1 LIPDRRDLLAGSVA
15 YFGTALA
22 APLAR
27 ALAASGPGFA
37 PTHAVLMPDQ
47 MALVAAACDRIVPA
61 TDTPGAVAAGVPQF
75 IELMLADWYAVA
87 DRNDF
92 LSGFATLDAVA
103 RGRHGRVF
111 AQATPAQQDAIL
123 TDAMSGT
130 LPGLPPH
137 FFEHL
142 RQLVVL
148 GYYTSEIGCRQECIY
163 LPLPG
168 RYDGAYP
175 YVKGGK
181 VFSA

>member
-1 LIPDRRDLLAGSVA
+1 MRDRRDILASAGA
-15 YFGTALA
+15 FFGVSLA

-27 ALAASGPGFA
+27 ALAATGPGFA
-37 PTHAVLMPDQ
+37 PTQAILMPDEI
-47 MALVAAACDRIVPA
+47 ALVDAACDRIVPA
-61 TDTPGAVAAGVPQF
+61 TDTPGAVAAGVPAF

-103 RGRHGRVF
+103 RGRHDRVF
-111 AQATPAQQDAIL
+111 AQVTAAQQDVIL
-123 TDAMSGT
+123 TDAMSGA

-148 GYYTSEIGCRQECIY
+148 GYYTSEIGCRQEQIY

-175 YVKGGK
+175 YVKGSK
-181 VFSA
+181 VFSS